1 MKGRKEH
8 GDIRKSYTNKLDV
21 LLPTNNSN
29 LLPKSINN
37 SSFLNKKSNYLN
49 NNRSLGTNFD
59 SYSCGM

>member
-1 MKGRKEH
+1 MKGSKEN
-8 GDIRKSYTNKLDV
+8 GYIRKSSTNKLDM

-37 SSFLNKKSNYLN
+37 SSFFNKKSNYLN

-59 SYSCGM
+59 SYSNGM